1 MSLEIG
7 ESDMSRARSS
17 MASRYDWAY
26 RVLAAAG
33 SPYLLVNQKL
43 RAKLRD
49 AIETRN
55 GAVARRTGSEPCV
68 MIHAVSVGELNA
80 ARPLIDGLLQAQP
93 DLHIVITTTTLT
105 GDDRAI
111 ELYGSKANFTVARF
125 PLDLTNYLDRF
136 FNAVR
141 PHLVVL
147 MELELWPNFMAVCE
161 ARKIPVVVGNGRIT
175 EPSYKKYRLLGPITR
190 KMFSRASVSL
200 VQEEVYAERF
210 RNLGARDVRV
220 VGTMKFDSASTNE
233 PDGAEELA
241 SAMGL
246 DRRHPTVVAGSTGPG
261 EESLL
266 LDFYARC
273 LAREP
278 DLQLVIVPRKPER
291 FDEVA
296 LLIQARGFACARRS
310 RPDSTV
316 SNSRRVL
323 LGDTMGELRKFYA
336 LADVVF
342 VGRSLVDL
350 GAKQNGSD
358 MIEPAALG
366 KPVIVGRFTQNF
378 LEPMNAFR
386 AAKAIIEVSD
396 ITDLGAS
403 IERLLNDPDE
413 RRQLGDAARQVV
425 ETQRGSTERHL
436 EVILPMIKTSM
447 NDHRMIE

>member
-1 MSLEIG
+1 
-7 ESDMSRARSS
+7 
-17 MASRYDWAY
+17 MAGGYDLAY
-26 RVLAAAG
+26 RALAAVG
-33 SPYLLVNQKL
+33 SPLLLVNHKL

-49 AIETRN
+49 ALETRN
-55 GAVARRTGSEPCV
+55 GAVARRNGDGPCA

-80 ARPLIDGLLQAQP
+80 ARPLIDGLLKALP

-105 GDDRAI
+105 GDERAI
-111 ELYGSKANFTVARF
+111 ELYGSKPNFTVERF
-125 PLDLTNYLDRF
+125 PLDLSNYLKRF
-136 FNAVR
+136 FDAVR
-141 PHLVVL
+141 PDLVVL
-147 MELELWPNFMAVCE
+147 MELELWPNFMAICE
-161 ARKIPVVVGNGRIT
+161 SRKIPVIVGNGRIT
-175 EPSYKKYRLLGPITR
+175 QPSYKKYRLLGPITR
-190 KMFSRASVSL
+190 KMFSRATVSL
-200 VQEEVYAERF
+200 VQEKIYADRF
-210 RNLGARDVRV
+210 RHLGAKDVRV
-220 VGTMKFDSASTNE
+220 VGTMKFDSASTSE
-233 PDGAEELA
+233 PAGVEELA
-241 SAMGL
+241 GAMGI

-266 LDFYARC
+266 LDFHARC

-310 RPDSTV
+310 RPDSMV

-342 VGRSLVDL
+342 VGRSLIDL

-366 KPVIVGRFTQNF
+366 KPVIVGKFTQNF

-386 AAKAIIEVSD
+386 AANAIIEVND
-396 ITDLGAS
+396 VTDLGAS
-403 IERLLNDPDE
+403 IERLLNDPTE
-413 RRQLGDAARQVV
+413 REQLGAAARQVV

-436 EVILPMIKTSM
+436 EVILPMIESELPM
-447 NDHRMIE
+447 NKDESTDQNQVDQKSGEE